1 MIVIFVDNIENFLTF
16 LERRVMNEIFYEF
29 KETKNNIDL
38 STGFKIEIILHF
50 LAKINNSLILYE
62 TKQTI
67 SRPQNVDIDEEVIET
82 LQKLFSQVDSSIN
95 LIKGKIREIF
105 LSYSS

>member
-1 MIVIFVDNIENFLTF
+1 MD
-16 LERRVMNEIFYEF
+16 EIYYEF
-29 KETKNNIDL
+29 KEVKNNIDL
-38 STGFKIEIILHF
+38 LTGLNIEIILHF
-50 LAKINNSLILYE
+50 LAKVENSLILYE

-67 SRPQNVDIDEEVIET
+67 SGPQNVDIDEQVINS
-82 LQKLFSQVDSSIN
+82 LQKLFCQVDPSIT